1 MSRAF
6 LLQALVHIA
15 QPSKRNIFLFIF
27 IHNCWGNYLLEG
39 SLAVLGSLSEL
50 GLCELS
56 VEVTISLIGRG
67 VREKE
72 NERKET
78 QEILLMK

>member
-1 MSRAF
+1 M
-6 LLQALVHIA
+6 
-15 QPSKRNIFLFIF
+15 
-27 IHNCWGNYLLEG
+27 
-39 SLAVLGSLSEL
+39 AVLGSLSEL

>member
-6 LLQALVHIA
+6 LLQALVHVA

-39 SLAVLGSLSEL
+39 GLAVLVSLSEL

-56 VEVTISLIGRG
+56 VEVTISLIGR